1 MRHVVVC
8 AGLGILLAGAAQ
20 AVGRSQL
27 CPKPE
32 GSGTHSRPR
41 PPVAPSLVLY
51 HNFSWEELLVRVV
64 SIRGGG
70 IAACCCSHL
79 LRRAGFGV
87 ADDKLDRPKLPAV
100 MLSETSQK
108 LLQDLFQQNKLFA
121 GVHRIRRRAVLWG
134 EQAEAVMLPHYALV
148 VSEATLLNRIQAEA
162 IPSGGAEQDVAEWE
176 ILAARTHPSAASRPF
191 LEHAFGTRM
200 ASALP
205 VMLKTDA
212 ASDACWIESQ
222 PEGWLFLLPSDER
235 SGWLLAVGVQPER
248 ILAGSR
254 LIGPQIT
261 ATGSEAGSF
270 ASYPRIAEPLCA
282 PGWLACGSAALGFD
296 PLCGDGAGHAVREAI
311 LGSAVICAASQ
322 GGDVKS
328 LVAHYEARLVAGF
341 RRHLE
346 VCRQFYEAGRCGPWW
361 DQQIADLN
369 RGLEWCSQRLAR
381 SPGFRYRLNGF
392 ALEPV
397 R

>member
-1 MRHVVVC
+1 
-8 AGLGILLAGAAQ
+8 
-20 AVGRSQL
+20 
-27 CPKPE
+27 
-32 GSGTHSRPR
+32 
-41 PPVAPSLVLY
+41 
-51 HNFSWEELLVRVV
+51 VRLV

-70 IAACCCSHL
+70 IAACCCSRL
-79 LRRAGFGV
+79 LRRAGFRV
-87 ADDKLDRPKLPAV
+87 AEDKLDRPKLPAV

-108 LLQDLFQQNKLFA
+108 LLQDLFQQNKLLA

-134 EQAEAVMLPHYALV
+134 EQAEAVMLPHSALV

-162 IPSGGAEQDVAEWE
+162 VPGGGAEQDVAEWE

-205 VMLKTDA
+205 VMLKADV

-254 LIGPQIT
+254 LIAAQIT

-270 ASYPRIAEPLCA
+270 ASYPRIAEPLWGWRGTCGAGSHPGLGRDLRGFSRRRCEKPRGPLRGAPRGRLPKA
-282 PGWLACGSAALGFD
+282 PGSL
-296 PLCGDGAGHAVREAI
+296 PAI
-311 LGSAVICAASQ
+311 LRGWPLRAVVGPTDRRSQ
-322 GGDVKS
+322 PRIGVVLTATCQES
-328 LVAHYEARLVAGF
+328 RVSI
-341 RRHLE
+341 
-346 VCRQFYEAGRCGPWW
+346 P
-361 DQQIADLN
+361 
-369 RGLEWCSQRLAR
+369 
-381 SPGFRYRLNGF
+381 P
-392 ALEPV
+392 
-397 R
+397 